1 MSEDQ
6 SETTPPIE
14 RQLYLEH
21 RKSLVE
27 LGVAQIGLFDKTLL
41 LLSTGALGVSAL
53 FVDTFVGDDELLN
66 MQTLLAF
73 SWGAFALTMLCN
85 LLSYLSSWHDM
96 ETERKAWDEKYEAGD
111 ISIPHTNA
119 WRTATQWL
127 NVSAFLFFLGG
138 LATLLVFCFNNI

>member
-1 MSEDQ
+1 MSDDSAET
-6 SETTPPIE
+6 SEPID

-41 LLSTGALGVSAL
+41 LLSTGALGVSAV
-53 FVDTFVGDDELLN
+53 FVDTFVGDDPLN

-111 ISIPHTNA
+111 ISIPHSNA
-119 WRTATQWL
+119 WRAATQWL
-127 NVSAFLFFLGG
+127 NGSAFLLFLCG
-138 LATLLVFCFNNI
+138 LASLLFFCFNNL